1 MEEYQHL
8 KKAVEILKTVNE
20 KVLQFAILD
29 ENVDVIILL
38 LSSHSL
44 VELNKFV
51 DSIVKFLP
59 SGVLLDVFNN
69 CHGESVDTVR
79 KMIIELLF
87 KFNRIDVFQHC
98 LPNLAEKSSG
108 DKLLK
113 ILNEHVYDIFFK
125 AGTYGAFETVEF
137 IISNNLIDTRDNSG
151 LYHTILDG
159 YINERDES
167 FIDESFIVKK
177 YFTQFVFP
185 RLKITT
191 LDSENEAIEKIS
203 NLQNLIR
210 LIDFSSLDLF
220 IFFFRY
226 ICQEVNNNSA
236 TSKSIA
242 IGEMVTS
249 QSDPI
254 IVSWLLKNYDC
265 ATVTDFLTDNL
276 LYEEH
281 VDLFSVLISAA
292 TNSRDFSTIQSILF
306 NEETRRHE
314 QRKQRQEDQLVRL
327 CIRNAQLEKL
337 VDGEKMKEKI
347 TCAKNILDNITQ
359 VLSLRIS
366 CAPLVQIILLHF

>member
-1 MEEYQHL
+1 
-8 KKAVEILKTVNE
+8 
-20 KVLQFAILD
+20 
-29 ENVDVIILL
+29 
-38 LSSHSL
+38 
-44 VELNKFV
+44 
-51 DSIVKFLP
+51 
-59 SGVLLDVFNN
+59 
-69 CHGESVDTVR
+69 
-79 KMIIELLF
+79 
-87 KFNRIDVFQHC
+87 
-98 LPNLAEKSSG
+98 LAEKSSG